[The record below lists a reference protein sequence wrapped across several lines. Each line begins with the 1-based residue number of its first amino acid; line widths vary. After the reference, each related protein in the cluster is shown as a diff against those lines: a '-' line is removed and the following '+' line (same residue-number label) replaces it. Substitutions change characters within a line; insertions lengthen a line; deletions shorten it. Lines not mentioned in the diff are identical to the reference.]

1 MLRKTQIP
9 EHNNDNGFQEDLQV
23 KDYLEQY
30 VWRSPRHW
38 KNILHSAA
46 LPAMI
51 VSFILAF
58 FYLAWW
64 VLLKTPAY
72 RTVLDGILVL
82 VFILLGVAFYFIKR
96 NMGETMDY
104 IFSAGDFTID
114 KVLDESRRKRVAAV
128 SMSSVELFAPVTH
141 ERYQELQADAEIK
154 KIEAYLEPES
164 KLYFVLNKG
173 AEGKELIVFE
183 PNDEMVG
190 LLAASNP
197 EVSEV

>member
-1 MLRKTQIP
+1 M
-9 EHNNDNGFQEDLQV
+9 

-38 KNILHSAA
+38 KNVLHSAA

-51 VSFILAF
+51 VSFVLAF

-64 VLLKTPAY
+64 IFLKRPAY
-72 RTVLDGILVL
+72 RTVMDGILVIL
-82 VFILLGVAFYFIKR
+82 FILLGVGFYFVKR
-96 NMGETMDY
+96 NLGETMDY
-104 IFSAGDFTID
+104 IFNTGDITID
-114 KVLDESRRKRVAAV
+114 KVLDESRRKRVAAF
-128 SMSSVELFAPVTH
+128 SMEKVELFAPVSH
-141 ERYQELQADAEIK
+141 ARYAELEKDPSVK

-173 AEGKELIVFE
+173 AGGRELIVFE
-183 PNDEMVG
+183 PNDEMVS